1 MREALKNAIAP
12 GRLPLVAAVGAKWG
26 TRAGSNVD
34 FAQAEPERSERQ
46 TLVDAVEIKR
56 SAIAYFVLKM
66 SV

>member
-12 GRLPLVAAVGAKWG
+12 GC
-26 TRAGSNVD
+26 TRAGFNVD

-56 SAIAYFVLKM
+56 STIACFVLKM

>member
-12 GRLPLVAAVGAKWG
+12 GR
-26 TRAGSNVD
+26 TRAGSNV
-34 FAQAEPERSERQ
+34 E

-56 SAIAYFVLKM
+56 SAVACFVLKM

>member
-12 GRLPLVAAVGAKWG
+12 GC
-26 TRAGSNVD
+26 TRAGFNVD

-56 SAIAYFVLKM
+56 SAVACFVLKM

>member
-1 MREALKNAIAP
+1 MREALKNTIAP
-12 GRLPLVAAVGAKWG
+12 GR
-26 TRAGSNVD
+26 TRAKSNVD

-56 SAIAYFVLKM
+56 SAIAYFVLKI